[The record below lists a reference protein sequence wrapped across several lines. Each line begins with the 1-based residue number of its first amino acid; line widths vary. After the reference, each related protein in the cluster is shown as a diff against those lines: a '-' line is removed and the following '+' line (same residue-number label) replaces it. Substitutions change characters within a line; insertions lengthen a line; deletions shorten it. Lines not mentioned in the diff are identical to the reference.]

1 MKRTFQA
8 VTFCGVFL
16 IAGAANAAC
25 TQANVAGDWTS
36 YEVYAGGGETGSEVT
51 CQLKIDAKGK
61 IDAASSC
68 KEGITKLG
76 SATGSVVL
84 TSGDRC
90 AYKVT
95 ISQAI
100 RRDDF
105 ALEATLSLNR
115 FMTGAGF
122 HGGTTVEFNMIKVK

>member
-1 MKRTFQA
+1 MKRMLPAAALF
-8 VTFCGVFL
+8 GV
-16 IAGAANAAC
+16 ISSASGANAAC
-25 TQANVAGDWTS
+25 IQANVAGDWTS

-51 CQLKIDAKGK
+51 CQLKIDDKGE

-84 TSGDRC
+84 TSGGRC

-105 ALEATLSLNR
+105 ALDATLSLNR
-115 FMTGAGF
+115 FMSGAGF
-122 HGGTTVEFNMIKVK
+122 HGGTTVEFNMIKIK